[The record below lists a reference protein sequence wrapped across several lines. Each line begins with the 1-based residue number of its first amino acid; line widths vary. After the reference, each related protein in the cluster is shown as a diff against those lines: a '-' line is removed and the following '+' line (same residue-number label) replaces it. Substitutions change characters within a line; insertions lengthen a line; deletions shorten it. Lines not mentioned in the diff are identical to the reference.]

1 MSDNIVLNGLTVSPS
16 VIETI
21 VGLAV
26 ETVPGADIYGASAL
40 RKSGLSRAI
49 EVNTDAEGS
58 LILGIHLIAQYGNKL
73 SELGEIVRQAVIDAL
88 TVQVGLESASI
99 DIYFDAISFP
109 E

>member
-21 VGLAV
+21 ISLAIDKV
-26 ETVPGADIYGASAL
+26 EGAKVYGAAPL
-40 RKSGLSRAI
+40 RRGGFTRAI
-49 EVNTDAEGS
+49 EVGTDAEGD
-58 LILGIHLIAQYGNKL
+58 LLLGVHIEAAYGIKL
-73 SELGEIVRQAVIDAL
+73 TELGETIRTALIDAL

-99 DIYFDAISFP
+99 DIYFDAVSFP